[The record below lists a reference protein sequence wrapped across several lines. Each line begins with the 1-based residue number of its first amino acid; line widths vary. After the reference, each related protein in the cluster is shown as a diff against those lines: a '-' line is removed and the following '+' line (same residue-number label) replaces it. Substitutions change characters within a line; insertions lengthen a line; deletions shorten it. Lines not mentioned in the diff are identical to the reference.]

1 MNYDPITGSLTNVGD
16 RHLQL
21 LRLVQNK
28 KFFALR
34 DVASLPGAD
43 KLVRNLT
50 ARGLLRDAG
59 RLPITGSPKVWTCTD
74 VGRLF
79 VASRD
84 GHANI
89 AA

>member
-1 MNYDPITGSLTNVGD
+1 V
-16 RHLQL
+16 
-21 LRLVQNK
+21 
-28 KFFALR
+28 
-34 DVASLPGAD
+34 PGAD

-59 RLPITGSPKVWTCTD
+59 RLPITGSPKVWACTD

-84 GHANI
+84 G
-89 AA
+89 AAAA